1 MRVIPEKKRDPRE
14 MEHRMLIATI
24 VFGPFIGAAAA
35 AAIGKRH
42 EKAGEYAALILTV
55 LILGLT
61 LVLCVGAGAI
71 FVIPGILSGSG
82 LTFSVTGFRAVYAV
96 ITALMWVGTTLF
108 SPEYFAHEREN
119 LGRYR
124 FFVLFTLGAV
134 EGVMLSADLMTA
146 FIFFEVLSFT
156 SFTWVIHEET
166 WDAIRAGYTYLF
178 VAVIGG
184 LLLFMGLVL
193 LQNEAGTLS
202 FAGLFEALTG
212 AGSTADSAS
221 KPQVLAAGVLILLGF
236 GAKAGMFPLHIW
248 LPKAHP
254 AAPSPASALLSGILT
269 KVGVYGILMTALYVL
284 AGDYRFGLI
293 VLAAGMITMLLGA
306 VLALFSV
313 NLKRTLACSSMSQ
326 IGFILTGISVTVL
339 MGAAGE
345 HEAVMT
351 ALSGTVQH
359 MINHSLLKLT
369 LFMCAGVV
377 VMNLH
382 HLTLDEIRGWG
393 RNKTPLKIAF
403 ALGGLGISGVPLF
416 NGYISKTLLHEGI
429 VEAIHGMREAQEM
442 GLATID
448 AVTARNISDLLQV
461 GEWIFLFS
469 GGLTFAYMLK
479 LFICIFVE
487 KNRYADV
494 QEEFDSSSKCMNGV
508 STAAILGSSLFMV
521 ILGMPPVTKRL
532 LSFALGDGEIM
543 EFAAFT
549 PENLKG
555 SAISLVIG
563 GLVYL
568 VVVRHV
574 LFREDSYV
582 DLWPRDLDLEERVY
596 RPALT
601 KWIPGVLLAA
611 ASVPGENKVL
621 TPVCEHAL
629 AVIQTAASVPGENKA
644 LTPVCVYAFKL
655 FEGIMQLAAISTDGL
670 ILGLRRTVLREKK
683 VRRAGVG
690 RMSRLRMLREGTSE
704 AAAPILRN
712 FTFAL
717 LMTCL
722 GILIILGVLLIAIL
736 TWTP

>member
-1 MRVIPEKKRDPRE
+1 
-14 MEHRMLIATI
+14 MLIATI

-35 AAIGKRH
+35 AAARKKS
-42 EKAGEYAALILTV
+42 EKAGEIAALV
-55 LILGLT
+55 LT
-61 LVLCVGAGAI
+61 LCILALTLALVPLSGADTLYPSIGGGGGASLE
-71 FVIPGILSGSG
+71 IPGILSGSG
-82 LTFSVTGFRAVYAV
+82 LTFSATGFRSVYAV
-96 ITALMWVGTTLF
+96 ITAVMWLGTTLF
-108 SPEYFAHEREN
+108 SKEYFAHEKEN
-119 LGRYR
+119 LGRYM

-146 FIFFEVLSFT
+146 FVFFEVLSFT

-193 LQNEAGTLS
+193 LDHTAGTLT
-202 FAGLFEALTG
+202 FAGLYEAFEG
-212 AGSTADSAS
+212 AGSTADSLA
-221 KPQVLAAGVLILLGF
+221 KPQILAAGVLILLGF

-284 AGDYRFGLI
+284 GGDYRFGLI
-293 VLAAGMITMLLGA
+293 LLAAGLVTMLLGA

-326 IGFILTGISVTVL
+326 IGFILTGISATVL
-339 MGAAGE
+339 MGAVGDE
-345 HEAVMT
+345 EAVMT
-351 ALSGTVQH
+351 ALAGTVQH

-382 HLTLDEIRGWG
+382 RLTLDDIRGWG

-429 VEAIHGMREAQEM
+429 VEGIHVMKEAQEA
-442 GLATID
+442 GLVTIG
-448 AVTARNISDLLQV
+448 AASARNISDLLQV

-479 LFICIFVE
+479 LFICVFVE
-487 KNRYADV
+487 KNRYEDL
-494 QEEFDSSSKCMNGV
+494 QEKYDSSPVCMNPV
-508 STAAILGSSLFMV
+508 STAVILGSSLFMV

-532 LSFALGDGEIM
+532 LSFALRNEQIM
-543 EFAAFT
+543 EFAAFS
-549 PENLKG
+549 PVNLKG

-563 GLVYL
+563 ALVYL
-568 VVVRHV
+568 VVVRH
-574 LFREDSYV
+574 LLIEGDSYV
-582 DLWPRDLDLEERVY
+582 NRWPEKLDLEEGLY

-601 KWIPGVLLAA
+601 KWIPGVMLAA
-611 ASVPGENKVL
+611 ASVFGENKIL
-621 TPVCEHAL
+621 TPVCRFGLYAAQKAAAVFGEDKIL
-629 AVIQTAASVPGENKA
+629 A
-644 LTPVCVYAFKL
+644 PVCRGVLLLLEKISYL
-655 FEGIMQLAAISTDGL
+655 LSISTDSL
-670 ILGLRRTVLREKK
+670 ILAMRRTVLREKK

-690 RMSRLRMLREGTSE
+690 RMSRLRMLQEGTAE

-722 GILIILGVLLIAIL
+722 GILVILGVLLIAIL
-736 TWTP
+736 RITP

>member
-1 MRVIPEKKRDPRE
+1 
-14 MEHRMLIATI
+14 MLIAMI
-24 VFGPFIGAAAA
+24 VFGPFLFAAAA
-35 AAIGKRH
+35 AAIGRRD
-42 EKAGEYAALILTV
+42 ERAGDLAALLAAVI
-55 LILGLT
+55 ILGLT
-61 LVLCVGAGAI
+61 FVLAVRTAADTGTLYPSADPGGGPCLGIG
-71 FVIPGILSGSG
+71 GILAPGGMSFRAG
-82 LTFSVTGFRAVYAV
+82 GFRAVYAV
-96 ITALMWVGTTLF
+96 ITAVMWVGTSMF

-119 LGRYR
+119 FGRYR

-134 EGVMLSADLMTA
+134 EGVMLSGDLMTA

-166 WDAIRAGYTYLF
+166 QAAIRAGYTYLF

-184 LLLFMGLVL
+184 LLLFMGLL
-193 LQNEAGTLS
+193 LLDHAAGTLS
-202 FAGLFEALTG
+202 FAGLHEALSG
-212 AGSTADSAS
+212 AGASPDSLAR
-221 KPQVLAAGVLILLGF
+221 PQVLAGGILILLGF

-269 KVGVYGILMTALYVL
+269 KVGIYGILMTALYVL

-293 VLAAGMITMLLGA
+293 VLAAGFLTMLLGA

-326 IGFILTGISVTVL
+326 IGFILTGIAVTVL

-345 HEAVMT
+345 KEAVMT
-351 ALSGTVQH
+351 ALAGTVQH

-369 LFMCAGVV
+369 LFMAAGAV

-382 HLTLDEIRGWG
+382 TLTLDEIRGWG
-393 RNKTPLKIAF
+393 RNKTALKTAF

-429 VEAIHGMREAQEM
+429 VEAVHVMREAGEA
-442 GLATID
+442 GLVTIS
-448 AVTARNISDLLQV
+448 AEKAAAIAGILRA

-479 LFICIFVE
+479 LFIAIFAE
-487 KNRYADV
+487 KNRDETR
-494 QEEFDSSSKCMNGV
+494 QEEFDRSPACMNRL
-508 STAAILGSSLFMV
+508 STAAVLGSSVFMV

-532 LSFALGDGEIM
+532 ISFALGEKEIM
-543 EFAAFT
+543 RFSAFT
-549 PENLKG
+549 LQNLKG
-555 SAISLVIG
+555 SMISLAIG
-563 GLVYL
+563 AAVYL
-568 VVVRHV
+568 GVVRHV
-574 LFREDSYV
+574 LYKEGSYINR
-582 DLWPRDLDLEERVY
+582 WPEKLDLEEGLY

-601 KWIPGVLLAA
+601 RWIPGAMIAA
-611 ASVPGENKVL
+611 ASVFGENRVL
-621 TPVCEHAL
+621 APVCRYGLVLLQKL
-629 AVIQTAASVPGENKA
+629 AYVVSV
-644 LTPVCVYAFKL
+644 
-655 FEGIMQLAAISTDGL
+655 STDGL

-683 VRRAGVG
+683 ARKAGVG
-690 RMSRLRMLREGTSE
+690 RVSRIRMLREGTAE
-704 AAAPILRN
+704 AVAPIMRN

-722 GILIILGVLLIAIL
+722 GILVILGVLLIAIL
-736 TWTP
+736 QITL